1 MAQQIIKGDDLM
13 LFNGETGKSYAYA
26 TAHTLTI
33 TADTA
38 DTSSKDH
45 GVWTG
50 NEVAK
55 ISWEITSENL
65 YTSKGFDD
73 LFDSLINRKA
83 IKVVFGL
90 KQKGKADSTV
100 ADGDY
105 SNWTPNYGAVVPENG
120 SPEAPTVENTPENM
134 YIGSAYITSLTAN
147 ANTGENATYSVTLTG
162 TGSIKRIV
170 NARVDRDW
178 MTPTKTSTNT
188 GK

>member
-13 LFNGETGKSYAYA
+13 LFNGTTGKSYAFA

-65 YTSKGFDD
+65 YTTDG
-73 LFDSLINRKA
+73 FDSLFNDMINRKPIDVA
-83 IKVVFGL
+83 FGL

-105 SNWTPNYGAVVPENG
+105 SNWTPDYGAVVSENAN
-120 SPEAPTVENTPENM
+120 PEAPSGDTTEQKM
-134 YIGSAYITSLTAN
+134 YMGSAYITSLTAN

-162 TGSIKRIV
+162 TGSIKH
-170 NARVDRDW
+170 ATGAKVDTTW
-178 MTPTKTSTNT
+178 MTPTNTS
-188 GK
+188 K

>member
-1 MAQQIIKGDDLM
+1 MKPQCIKGDDLM
-13 LFNGETGKSYAYA
+13 LFNGETGKSYAFA
-26 TAHTLTI
+26 TSHTLTI

-65 YTSKGFDD
+65 YTTDG
-73 LFDSLINRKA
+73 FDSLFDKMINREA
-83 IKVVFGL
+83 IPVAFGL
-90 KQKGKADSTV
+90 KQKGRADSTV

-105 SNWTPNYGAVVPENG
+105 SNWTPDYGATVPESGN
-120 SPEAPTVENTPENM
+120 PEAPSTDKATKDM
-134 YIGSAYITSLTAN
+134 YMGSAYITSLTAN

-162 TGSIKRIV
+162 TGSIKR
-170 NARVDRDW
+170 ATGAKVDTTW
-178 MTPTKTSTNT
+178 MTPTNT

>member
-1 MAQQIIKGDDLM
+1 MKPQCIKGDDLM
-13 LFNGETGKSYAYA
+13 LFNGETGKSYAFA

-65 YTSKGFDD
+65 YTSEGFDD
-73 LFDSLINRKA
+73 LFYSLINRKA
-83 IKVVFGL
+83 IEVVFGL
-90 KQKGKADSTV
+90 KQKGRADSTV

-105 SNWTPNYGAVVPENG
+105 SNWTPDYGAEVPENAN
-120 SPEAPTVENTPENM
+120 PTAPTTDNTTKEM
-134 YIGSAYITSLTAN
+134 YRGSAYITSLTAN

-162 TGSIKRIV
+162 TGSIKRAA
-170 NARVDRDW
+170 NAKVDKTW
-178 MTPTKTSTNT
+178 MTPTKTDT

>member
-1 MAQQIIKGDDLM
+1 MAQKLIKGDDLM
-13 LFNGETGKSYAYA
+13 LFNGETGKSYAFA

-65 YTSKGFDD
+65 YTSEGFDD

-83 IKVVFGL
+83 IEVVFGL

-105 SNWTPNYGAVVPENG
+105 SNWTPDYGATVPESGN
-120 SPEAPTVENTPENM
+120 PEAPSTDKTTKDM
-134 YIGSAYITSLTAN
+134 YRGSAYITSLTAN

-162 TGSIKRIV
+162 TGSIKR
-170 NARVDRDW
+170 AAGAKVDTTW
-178 MTPTKTSTNT
+178 MTPTTNT

>member
-1 MAQQIIKGDDLM
+1 MKPQCIKGDDLM
-13 LFNGETGKSYAYA
+13 LFNGETGKSYAFA

-65 YTSKGFDD
+65 YTSEGFND

-83 IKVVFGL
+83 IEVVFGL

-105 SNWTPNYGAVVPENG
+105 SNWTPDYGAAVPESDN
-120 SPEAPTVENTPENM
+120 PEAPSTDTTTKDM
-134 YIGSAYITSLTAN
+134 YMGSAYITSLTAN

-162 TGSIKRIV
+162 TGSIKRAV
-170 NARVDRDW
+170 NAKVDKTW
-178 MTPTKTSTNT
+178 MTPTNT

>member
-1 MAQQIIKGDDLM
+1 MAQKLIKGDDLM
-13 LFNGETGKSYAYA
+13 LFNGTTGKSYAYA

-65 YTSKGFDD
+65 YTSEG
-73 LFDSLINRKA
+73 FDSLFNDMINRKPIDVA
-83 IKVVFGL
+83 FGL
-90 KQKGKADSTV
+90 KQQGAADKTV

-105 SNWTPNYGAVVPENG
+105 ANWTPEYKTDTTGEPT
-120 SPEAPTVENTPENM
+120 APSTDTTTSKM
-134 YIGSAYITSLTAN
+134 YMGKVYITSLTAN

-162 TGSIKRIV
+162 TGSIKH
-170 NARVDRDW
+170 AAGAKVDQTW
-178 MTPTKTSTNT
+178 MTGN
-188 GK
+188 

>member
-1 MAQQIIKGDDLM
+1 MKPQCIKGDDLM
-13 LFNGETGKSYAYA
+13 LFNGTTGKSYAFA

-65 YTSKGFDD
+65 YTSEGFN
-73 LFDSLINRKA
+73 SLVADIINRKPMD
-83 IKVVFGL
+83 VVFGL

-105 SNWTPNYGAVVPENG
+105 SNWTPDYGAVMPENG
-120 SPEAPTVENTPENM
+120 NPEAPSTGTTTKDM
-134 YIGSAYITSLTAN
+134 YMGSAYITSLTAN

-162 TGSIKRIV
+162 TGSIKRAAGA
-170 NARVDRDW
+170 NVDQNW
-178 MTPTKTSTNT
+178 MTQTKE
-188 GK
+188 